1 MQDGFSRSYYLARRW
16 WDLVQLSRQVQWWI
30 TSQHWGGSSRFCGE
44 SGSPKEL
51 CESSQKQG
59 SLLRK
64 YYTTIWR
71 CSSTELALL
80 KQLGNGFENFSATFA
95 LLIILTYHKS
105 PVCRSKR
112 EIKPLADIWEPFLL
126 ESSMPLKSFITQQSI
141 VFVLNTVLWEFFFFI
156 YEEKELLL
164 IGITPKYN
172 ILSS

>member
-1 MQDGFSRSYYLARRW
+1 MQDGFSRPCYLARRW

-59 SLLRK
+59 TLLRK

-80 KQLGNGFENFSATFA
+80 KQLGNGFENFSATSA
-95 LLIILTYHKS
+95 LLIILTYYKS

-112 EIKPLADIWEPFLL
+112 EIKPLADIWAPFLL
-126 ESSMPLKSFITQQSI
+126 ESSVPLKSSIPQQSI
-141 VFVLNTVLWEFFFFI
+141 VFVLNSSVRGFFFNI
-156 YEEKELLL
+156 WRKR
-164 IGITPKYN
+164 ITSYRNYPQ
-172 ILSS
+172 I